1 MRVFTGVGQSIV
13 ISKTQSKPIGFFVKI
28 FFRNM
33 YRDHGS
39 SVNAYR
45 AVSIEPA
52 WYNGHLRVSVWFFPQ
67 LQINRCFCQTCNTC
81 KLEGKFVVR
90 RDLLRVSLEE
100 PWSLSCRIHYFKMN
114 FLLSLEKC
122 VFNNQLHSW
131 RDYSRRVTASHTTN
145 YISGLFLLC

>member
-1 MRVFTGVGQSIV
+1 MQITAFIPIVLVSCASMLKFAGVGQSIV

-52 WYNGHLRVSVWFFPQ
+52 RYNGHLRVSVGFFP
-67 LQINRCFCQTCNTC
+67 
-81 KLEGKFVVR
+81 
-90 RDLLRVSLEE
+90 S
-100 PWSLSCRIHYFKMN
+100 
-114 FLLSLEKC
+114 
-122 VFNNQLHSW
+122 
-131 RDYSRRVTASHTTN
+131 
-145 YISGLFLLC
+145 